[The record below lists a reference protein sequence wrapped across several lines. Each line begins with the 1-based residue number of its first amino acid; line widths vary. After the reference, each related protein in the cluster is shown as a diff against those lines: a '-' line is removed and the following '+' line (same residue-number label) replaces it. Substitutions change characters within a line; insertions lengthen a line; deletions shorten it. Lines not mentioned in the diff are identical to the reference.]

1 MEKAEAFSYC
11 QTHSL
16 QLLTEGLAKI
26 SVEIR
31 AALTKSNSDGVKN
44 ARLTIKTCLK
54 AIVCWVKVTS
64 GTDASQPIMWPA
76 ANGQACTRTDLTFSR
91 RDLSTTPCR

>member
-1 MEKAEAFSYC
+1 MEKAEAFSYY

-31 AALTKSNSDGVKN
+31 AALTKSNSDGVKM
-44 ARLTIKTCLK
+44 L
-54 AIVCWVKVTS
+54 
-64 GTDASQPIMWPA
+64 G
-76 ANGQACTRTDLTFSR
+76 
-91 RDLSTTPCR
+91 